1 VEEINRQTLLDF
13 KTSLCAE
20 ECVNDTRLSWL
31 VSEGISTHAEG
42 GAVLNKLMIV
52 TTWLKR
58 NTVVR
63 ITGWLLG
70 EDWPTK
76 KKTNSWDP
84 NPRRMRGIY
93 GKSPERGKRY
103 NPAEYIGCE
112 TQLCRATQPD
122 RVHAA
127 DECL

>member
-20 ECVNDTRLSWL
+20 ECVNDT
-31 VSEGISTHAEG
+31 
-42 GAVLNKLMIV
+42 VLNKLMIV